1 MIEANGLTK
10 RYGDKLAVDGL
21 SFRVRPGLV
30 TGFLGPNGAGKS
42 TTMRLIL
49 GLDAPT
55 ASRAAVHGGAYNE
68 LKAPLREVG
77 SLLDAEAAHGGRTA
91 YNHLLC
97 LAQSN
102 HLPRRRMAEVL
113 EMVGL
118 GPVAG
123 ERVRGFSLGMRQRLG
138 IASAMLGDPG
148 VLIFDEP
155 MNGLDTQG
163 IRWIRNLMKEL
174 ASEGRTVFVSSH
186 LMGEMELTADHLIV
200 IGRGRLIADTSMSN
214 FIQRNSKGFTLVRS
228 PQGEKLKS
236 VLKSKGAHVQLDP
249 KGAWRVSGPD
259 ATTIGDMAAEQHITL
274 HELTPRFSSLEE
286 VYTQMTHA
294 SVEYRGSARVAGPS
308 SRIDDPKRGVNP

>member
-1 MIEANGLTK
+1 MIEANRLTK
-10 RYGDKLAVDGL
+10 RYGDKLAVDDL

-55 ASRAAVHGGAYNE
+55 TGRATVNDRAYNE
-68 LKAPLREVG
+68 LKAPLHEVG
-77 SLLDAEAAHGGRTA
+77 SLLDADAAHGGRSA
-91 YNHLLC
+91 YNHLLY

-102 HLPRRRMAEVL
+102 RLPRRRVDEVL
-113 EMVGL
+113 QMVGL
-118 GPVAG
+118 GPVGG
-123 ERVRGFSLGMRQRLG
+123 ERARGFSLGMRQRLG
-138 IASAMLGDPG
+138 IASALLGDPG

-200 IGRGRLIADTSMSN
+200 IGRGRLIADTSMGD
-214 FIQRNSKGFTLVRS
+214 FIQRNSEGFTLVRS

-236 VLKSKGAHVQLDP
+236 MLESKGAHVQLDP
-249 KGAWRVSGPD
+249 KGAWRVNGPD
-259 ATTIGDMAAEQHITL
+259 AAAIGDMAAEQHITV

-294 SVEYRGSARVAGPS
+294 SVEYRETARVVGPEPALTT
-308 SRIDDPKRGVNP
+308 RNEV